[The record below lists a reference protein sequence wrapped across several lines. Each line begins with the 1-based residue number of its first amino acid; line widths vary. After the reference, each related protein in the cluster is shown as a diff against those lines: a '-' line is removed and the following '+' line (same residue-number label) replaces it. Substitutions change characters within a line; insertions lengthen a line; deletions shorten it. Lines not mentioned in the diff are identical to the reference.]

1 MSAVIIGGNECMVR
15 RYQDICKAHG
25 YRAKVFAK
33 ENGATM
39 KRKIGSPDLM
49 IVFTGTVSHKMVIT
63 ASQEAK
69 RNNVPI
75 VHVHSS
81 SSTALQQALADHCAI

>member
-15 RYQDICKAHG
+15 RYQDICKSHG
-25 YRAKVFAK
+25 FRAKVFAK
-33 ENGATM
+33 ENGPM
-39 KRKIGSPDLM
+39 KKKIGTPDLM
-49 IVFTGTVSHKMVIT
+49 IVFTGTVSHKMVIC
-63 ASQEAK
+63 AVQEAK

-81 SSTALQQALADHCAI
+81 SASALQQALSEHIAS